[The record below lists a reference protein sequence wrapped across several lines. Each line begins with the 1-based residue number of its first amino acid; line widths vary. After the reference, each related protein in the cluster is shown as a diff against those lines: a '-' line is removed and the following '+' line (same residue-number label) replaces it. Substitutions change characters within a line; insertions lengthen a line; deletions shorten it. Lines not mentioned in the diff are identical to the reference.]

1 MNSEVI
7 KFVAGGGKTTYSIE
21 YMKTNQNGIY
31 LAFTNS
37 VVNDVRNK
45 GYLAKTVD
53 SFFSSFIIPK
63 FTSVIPIISS
73 SSKIK
78 FIDVEKIPSH
88 LKGISNLHIDETGK
102 IYNRGKSTIID
113 INLSNENL
121 HKMGYFP
128 NEKLIKYIFSKDE
141 LRLTDELR
149 AELSLYL
156 IKHFQEQIIDLISS
170 RFSYVLIDEAQDL
183 NRHREELAKLIYKSN
198 IKLILLGDDN
208 QNINN
213 GGDWFE
219 TLEPTETRRESY
231 RCPENN
237 CKWIRDNLNIEIY
250 GNSDISI
257 VEQIDYCDVLKY
269 DDGIRTLLYSQKS
282 ENNIAIVDAWKGMK
296 STIRSAKGSTIESD
310 IVIIG
315 NTLNDKNFYTAIT
328 RSKKNV
334 YSTIKTNKKRKE

>member
-21 YMKTNQNGIY
+21 YLRKNSNGIY

-37 VVNDVRNK
+37 VVSDIRNK

-63 FTSVIPIISS
+63 FTSSIPLIASGA
-73 SSKIK
+73 KIK
-78 FIDVEKIPSH
+78 FIDLEKIPID
-88 LKGISNLHIDETGK
+88 LKGISNLHIDENGK
-102 IYNRGKSTIID
+102 IYNRRKSTVVD
-113 INLSNENL
+113 INMTNEKL
-121 HKMGYFP
+121 HNMRNFP
-128 NEKLIKYIFSKDE
+128 NEKFIKYVFSKKE
-141 LRLTDELR
+141 LRLTDEFR

-156 IKHFQEQIIDLISS
+156 IKQFPNQVIDLINS
-170 RFSYVLIDEAQDL
+170 RFSYILIDEAQDL
-183 NRHREELAKLIYKSN
+183 NRHREELAKLIYKSG
-198 IKLILLGDDN
+198 IKLLLLGDDN

-219 TLEPTETRRESY
+219 TLKPTETRNESY

-237 CKWIRDNLNIEIY
+237 CKWIRDNLGIEIY
-250 GNSDISI
+250 GNSDISVI
-257 VEQIDYCDVLKY
+257 NQIDYCDVLKY
-269 DDGIRTLLYSQKS
+269 DNGIRTLLYSQKS
-282 ENNIAIVDAWKGMK
+282 GKNIDIINNWKGNK
-296 STIRSAKGSTIESD
+296 STIRSAKGSTIECD

-315 NTLNDKNFYTAIT
+315 DKLNYRNLYTAIT

-334 YSTIKTNKKRKE
+334 YTTVKKTGY

>member
-21 YMKTNQNGIY
+21 YLRKNANGIY

-37 VVNDVRNK
+37 VVNDIRNK

-63 FTSVIPIISS
+63 FISSIPIIASGA
-73 SSKIK
+73 KIK
-78 FIDVEKIPSH
+78 FIDLEKIPIG
-88 LKGISNLHIDETGK
+88 LKGVSNLHIGENGK
-102 IYNRGKSTIID
+102 IYNRGKSTVVD
-113 INLSNENL
+113 INMTNEKL
-121 HKMGYFP
+121 HNMRNFP
-128 NEKLIKYIFSKDE
+128 NEKFIKYVFSKKE
-141 LRLTDELR
+141 LRLTDEFR

-156 IKHFQEQIIDLISS
+156 IKQFPNQIIDLIKS
-170 RFSYVLIDEAQDL
+170 RFTYILIDEAQDL
-183 NRHREELAKLIYKSN
+183 NRHREELAKLIYKSD
-198 IKLILLGDDN
+198 IKLLLLGDDN

-219 TLEPTETRRESY
+219 SLKPTEIRNESY

-237 CKWIRDNLNIEIY
+237 CKWIRDNLGIEIY
-250 GNSDISI
+250 GNSDISVI
-257 VEQIDYCDVLKY
+257 NQIDYCDILKY

-282 ENNIAIVDAWKGMK
+282 GKNIDIINNWKGNK
-296 STIRSAKGSTIESD
+296 LTIRSAKGSTIECD

-315 NTLNDKNFYTAIT
+315 DKLNYKNLYTAIT

-334 YSTIKTNKKRKE
+334 YTTVKKTR